1 MEYDFY
7 VLLEKNRRKSNEEKI
22 IIAVVVIVA
31 LIIGVLG
38 YMVISDMGQED
49 KLKTELSE
57 INDLANAETIDMDE
71 INKRLDRTVTTGDYA
86 KVEEAFKSYLRDNF
100 DNSIE
105 IADLINDER
114 ITTLLTADNY
124 KTDGKD
130 FTESKN
136 YISTTKQKLEE
147 CKEKYSEYM
156 TKEKAM
162 SYIEDKGLDSYYV
175 DLYEQEYVG
184 DMDSAKDTTV
194 EDSIDEII
202 SLLDTS
208 EKVLNLLSNNQDTW
222 NVEGDNIVFSND
234 SIRNQYDELI
244 NSIG

>member
-1 MEYDFY
+1 M
-7 VLLEKNRRKSNEEKI
+7 KKKI
-22 IIAVVVIVA
+22 IIVVTVILVA
-31 LIIGVLG
+31 IIGVIG
-38 YMVISDMGQED
+38 YMVVSDMGQED

-57 INDLANAETIDMDE
+57 ISDLSNAENIDMDE

-86 KVEEAFKSYLRDNF
+86 KVEDAFKSYLRDNF

-147 CKEKYSEYM
+147 YKEKYSEYM